1 MHKLR
6 RKFTKWYYRK
16 GYKATYLYTTDNYVF
31 SCPWYVKPLLFL
43 FSPSIYNREIGEELT
58 RGFWKGIEK
67 IMKENEQ
74 SNYETSKS
82 EISNTARDPKDYERQ
97 VKEFARKMGI

>member
-1 MHKLR
+1 MRKLR

-16 GYKATYLYTTDNYVF
+16 GYKATYLYTVDNYVF

-43 FSPSIYNREIGEELT
+43 FSPSIYNREIGKKFT
-58 RGFWKGIEK
+58 REFWKGIGRS
-67 IMKENEQ
+67 MKENKQ

-82 EISNTARDPKDYERQ
+82 EISITATDPKDYERQ
-97 VKEFARKMGI
+97 VKELARKMGI